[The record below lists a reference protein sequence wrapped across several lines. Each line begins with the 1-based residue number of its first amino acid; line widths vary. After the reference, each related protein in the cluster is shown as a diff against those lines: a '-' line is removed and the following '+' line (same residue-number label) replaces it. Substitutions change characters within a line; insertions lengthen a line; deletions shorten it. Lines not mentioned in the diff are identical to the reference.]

1 MGILIWSVV
10 VKLEKLL
17 MILVSTETYLAHN
30 LPDKVVSFITPICL
44 IVMMMSFDYRI
55 GLFCLIPVLIAFVVM
70 LVFMMRPKLK
80 KNMKNYQDSLENMSK
95 EAVEYVRGI
104 PVVKTFVQS
113 IYSLKRFK
121 GSIDDYEK
129 WITSY
134 TKKIR

>member
-1 MGILIWSVV
+1 
-10 VKLEKLL
+10 

-30 LPDKVVSFITPICL
+30 LPDKVVSFITPIYL

-70 LVFMMRPKLK
+70 FVFMMRPKLK

-95 EAVEYVRGI
+95 ETVEYVRGI

>member
-1 MGILIWSVV
+1 
-10 VKLEKLL
+10 

-55 GLFCLIPVLIAFVVM
+55 GLFCLIPVLITFVVM
-70 LVFMMRPKLK
+70 FMFMMRPKLK